1 MLWFET
7 TFETFLVVQSAFFC
21 MMQYLCSRRKVVA
34 GVNRG
39 VNSGKSPSGRKGQ
52 QSCSWCWL
60 LLWNWELDIFQVHS
74 PTRWD
79 SARTWIASGAS
90 TKEIGGVDEHT
101 MVLCT
106 MGMGWTTDIPGN
118 FHGLDE
124 HTCLFTGPMR
134 LLRGRIATRHIR
146 GKNSQQA
153 FWGTLLHNT
162 LLTQIKAV
170 QRCASGEFCGM

>member
-1 MLWFET
+1 MLVASPKQGTRYFSGSLPNKMGQRT
-7 TFETFLVVQSAFFC
+7 
-21 MMQYLCSRRKVVA
+21 YL
-34 GVNRG
+34 
-39 VNSGKSPSGRKGQ
+39 NSQ
-52 QSCSWCWL
+52 
-60 LLWNWELDIFQVHS
+60 
-74 PTRWD
+74 
-79 SARTWIASGAS
+79 SGAS

-101 MVLCT
+101 MDLCT

-124 HTCLFTGPMR
+124 HTCLFTDPMR

-153 FWGTLLHNT
+153 FWGSLLHNT

-170 QRCASGEFCGM
+170 QRCACYWRVLRNVENPNACDSINIDQEKMNQIGSGDV